1 MNEDILQALLTS
13 LDEGEAVA
21 LISVTSATGAY
32 EGAMGNHAL
41 LWIDSERQ
49 PLGDLGLGELNDH
62 IYYDARRALLDREHR
77 HLTYTRPSSEAS
89 NGGAEHSE
97 APNGEAKHSEASNGG
112 AKHSEAPNGE
122 AKHSKAKP
130 DEVKVFVEVQVQPS
144 HLIIVGAGH
153 IAVPLASIASTCDFS
168 VTVLDDRP
176 QYAHPAR
183 FPTANQVI
191 AGPFREELAALRA
204 KSGLNKHTYI
214 VLVTRGHQYD
224 VDCLVEVL
232 DDPLAYIGMI
242 GSKRRIRAVFEL
254 LEQEQG
260 IPPEKFDRVYAPV
273 GLDIG
278 ARTPAEIA
286 VCIMAEIINVM
297 RQGAAIPMSQQ
308 IRQERQAR
316 RQRVAAAHS

>member
-1 MNEDILQALLTS
+1 MNEEILQALLAS
-13 LDEGEAVA
+13 LDEREAVA
-21 LISVTSATGAY
+21 LISVTSATGLY
-32 EGAMGNHAL
+32 EGTMGNHAL
-41 LWIDSERQ
+41 LWLESERQ

-62 IYYDARRALLDREHR
+62 IYYDARRALLEREHR
-77 HLTYTRPSSEAS
+77 HLTYTRPD
-89 NGGAEHSE
+89 G
-97 APNGEAKHSEASNGG
+97 
-112 AKHSEAPNGE
+112 
-122 AKHSKAKP
+122 
-130 DEVKVFVEVQVQPS
+130 EVKAFVEVQVQPP

-153 IAVPLASIASTCDFS
+153 IAVPLASIATTCDFA

-191 AGPFREELAALRA
+191 AGPFREELAALRDKA
-204 KSGLNKHTYI
+204 GFDKHTYI
-214 VLVTRGHQYD
+214 VLVTRGHQHD
-224 VDCLVEVL
+224 VDCLLEVM

-242 GSKRRIRAVFEL
+242 GSKRRIRAVFDL
-254 LEQEQG
+254 LEEERG
-260 IPPEKFDRVYAPV
+260 IPAEKFDRVYAPV

-297 RQGAAIPMSQQ
+297 RQGPAISMSQQ

-316 RQRVAAAHS
+316 RERIAAARS

>member
-1 MNEDILQALLTS
+1 MNEEILQALLAS
-13 LDEGEAVA
+13 LDEREAVA
-21 LISVTSATGAY
+21 LIAVTSATGAY
-32 EGAMGNHAL
+32 EGTMGNHAL
-41 LWIDSERQ
+41 LWLDSERT
-49 PLGDLGLGELNDH
+49 PVGDLGLGELSEH
-62 IYYDARRALLDREHR
+62 IHYDARRALLDREHR
-77 HLTYTRPSSEAS
+77 HLTYTRPE
-89 NGGAEHSE
+89 G
-97 APNGEAKHSEASNGG
+97 
-112 AKHSEAPNGE
+112 
-122 AKHSKAKP
+122 
-130 DEVKVFVEVQVQPS
+130 EVKVFVEVQVQPP

-183 FPTANQVI
+183 FPTAQRVI
-191 AGPFREELAALRA
+191 AGPFRPELAALRDKA
-204 KSGLNKHTYI
+204 GFDKHTYI
-214 VLVTRGHQYD
+214 VLVTRGHQHD

-242 GSKRRIRAVFEL
+242 GSQRRIRAVFDL

-260 IPPEKFDRVYAPV
+260 IPAEKFDRVYAPV
-273 GLDIG
+273 GLAIG

-297 RQGAAIPMSQQ
+297 RQGPAVPMSQQ

-316 RQRVAAAHS
+316 RNRVATAHS